1 MHAWPDI
8 YLPQLPARF
17 VLPALSLFNTASQ
30 KVELLPSKDR
40 YRMYV
45 CGITPYDATHLG
57 HAATYLTFDLINRY
71 LRATGATV
79 DFVQN
84 ITDIDDPLLERA
96 KRDNMDWQALAQSQ
110 IDLFRG
116 DMTDLHVIP
125 PKDYIGVV
133 EAMPLVVKAV
143 EKLRSAGTTY
153 EVGSDI
159 YYRVHSDEEF
169 GERSH
174 YSQEKMLSIFAERG
188 GDPDKVGK
196 EDALDALV
204 WLSQREGEPGWPS
217 PFGSGRPGWHI
228 ECSAIALHYLN
239 PDAADDFAI
248 DIQGGGSDL
257 IFPHHEMSAAQ
268 SRSMT
273 NQRFARSYVH
283 AGMIGLNGEKMSKSL
298 GNLVFVSTLISSG
311 VSPAAIRWAL
321 MQHSYAEDL
330 MWSENLLDAAS
341 SEIER
346 LQLNLARMEV
356 APTDLVIREI
366 IAALSSNLDTPR
378 ALRAIDQWMKE
389 TESGKSGGVAGEL
402 GRALDTLLGITL

>member
-1 MHAWPDI
+1 MRAWPDLYI
-8 YLPQLPARF
+8 PQLPARF
-17 VLPALSLFNTASQ
+17 ELPRLSLFNTSAQ
-30 KVELLPSKDR
+30 KVESLPKKSL

-71 LRATGATV
+71 LRATGAHV

-96 KRDNMDWQALAQSQ
+96 LRDGVDWRTLAQSQ
-110 IDLFRG
+110 IDLFKG

-133 EAMPLVVKAV
+133 ESMDLVVDAV
-143 EKLRSAGTTY
+143 QRLKDADTTY

-159 YYRVHSDEEF
+159 YYRVHSDSGF

-174 YSQEKMLSIFAERG
+174 YSQEKMLEIFAQRG
-188 GDPDKVGK
+188 GDPQKPGK
-196 EDALDALV
+196 ENPLDALV

-217 PFGSGRPGWHI
+217 PFGPGRPGWHI
-228 ECSAIALHYLN
+228 ECCAIALHYLK
-239 PDAADDFAI
+239 PDSNDDFSI

-268 SRSMT
+268 SHSM
-273 NQRFARSYVH
+273 NNKRFARSYVH
-283 AGMIGLNGEKMSKSL
+283 AGMIGLDGEKMSKSL
-298 GNLVFVSTLISSG
+298 GNLVFVSKLISSG
-311 VSPAAIRWAL
+311 VNPAAIRWAL
-321 MQHSYAEDL
+321 MGHPYAQDL
-330 MWSENLLDAAS
+330 MWSDSLLQKS
-341 SEIER
+341 TIEIDR

-356 APTDLVIREI
+356 APTDIVIEEI
-366 IAALSSNLDTPR
+366 INALSDNLDTPK
-378 ALRAIDQWMKE
+378 ALAAITQWME
-389 TESGKSGGVAGEL
+389 ATEAGQSGGEAGEL
-402 GRALDTLLGITL
+402 SRALDTLLGIAL

>member
-1 MHAWPDI
+1 MYAWPDI
-8 YLPQLPARF
+8 YLPKLPSRF
-17 VLPALSLFNTASQ
+17 SMPALSLLNTASQ

-71 LRATGATV
+71 LLATGATV

-96 KRDNMDWQALAQSQ
+96 KRDNIDWKDLAQSQ

-133 EAMPLVVKAV
+133 EAMPLVVNAV
-143 EKLRSAGTTY
+143 EKLRNAGTAY

-159 YYRVHSDEEF
+159 YYRVHSDDEF

-174 YSQEKMLSIFAERG
+174 YSQEKMLTIFAERG

-196 EDALDALV
+196 EDPLDALL
-204 WLSQREGEPGWPS
+204 WLSQREGEPDWPS
-217 PFGSGRPGWHI
+217 PFGPGRPGWHI
-228 ECSAIALHYLN
+228 ECCAIALHYLN

-273 NQRFARSYVH
+273 NQRFARTYVH

-298 GNLVFVSTLISSG
+298 GNLVFVSKLISSG
-311 VSPAAIRWAL
+311 VNPAAIRWAL
-321 MQHSYAEDL
+321 MQHAYADDL
-330 MWSENLLDAAS
+330 MWTQNLLDAAS
-341 SEIER
+341 IEIER
-346 LQLNLARMEV
+346 LQLNLARKEV
-356 APTDLVIREI
+356 APTDLVIHEV

-378 ALRAIDQWMKE
+378 ALRAINQWMRE
-389 TESGKSGGVAGEL
+389 TESGVTGGVAGEL

>member
-8 YLPQLPARF
+8 YLPKLPSRF
-17 VLPALSLFNTASQ
+17 SMPALSLLNTASQ

-96 KRDNMDWQALAQSQ
+96 KRDNIEWKDLAQSQ

-133 EAMPLVVKAV
+133 EAMPLVVNAV
-143 EKLRSAGTTY
+143 EKLRNAGTAY

-159 YYRVHSDEEF
+159 YYRVHSDDEF

-174 YSQEKMLSIFAERG
+174 YSQEKMLTIFAERG

-196 EDALDALV
+196 EDPLDALL

-217 PFGSGRPGWHI
+217 PFGPGRPGWHI
-228 ECSAIALHYLN
+228 ECCAIALHYLN

-268 SRSMT
+268 SRIMT
-273 NQRFARSYVH
+273 NQRFARTYVH

-298 GNLVFVSTLISSG
+298 GNLVFVSKLISSG
-311 VSPAAIRWAL
+311 VNPAAIRWAL
-321 MQHSYAEDL
+321 MQHAYADDL
-330 MWSENLLDAAS
+330 MWTENLLDAAS
-341 SEIER
+341 IEIER

-356 APTDLVIREI
+356 APTDLVIHEV

-378 ALRAIDQWMKE
+378 ALRAINQWMRE
-389 TESGKSGGVAGEL
+389 TESGVTGGVAGEL

>member
-1 MHAWPDI
+1 
-8 YLPQLPARF
+8 
-17 VLPALSLFNTASQ
+17 
-30 KVELLPSKDR
+30 
-40 YRMYV
+40 MYV

-96 KRDNMDWQALAQSQ
+96 KRDNIDWKDLAQSQ

-133 EAMPLVVKAV
+133 EAMPLVVNAV
-143 EKLRSAGTTY
+143 EKLRNAGTAY

-159 YYRVHSDEEF
+159 YYRVHSDDEF

-174 YSQEKMLSIFAERG
+174 YSQEKMLTIFAERG

-196 EDALDALV
+196 EDPLDALL

-217 PFGSGRPGWHI
+217 PFGPGRPGWHI
-228 ECSAIALHYLN
+228 ECCAIALHYLN

-273 NQRFARSYVH
+273 NQRFARTYVH

-298 GNLVFVSTLISSG
+298 GNLVFVSKLISSG
-311 VSPAAIRWAL
+311 VNPAAIRWAL
-321 MQHSYAEDL
+321 MQHAYAGDL
-330 MWSENLLDAAS
+330 MWTENLLDAAS
-341 SEIER
+341 IEIER

-356 APTDLVIREI
+356 APTDLVIHEV

-378 ALRAIDQWMKE
+378 ALRAINQWMRE
-389 TESGKSGGVAGEL
+389 TELGVTGGVAGEL

>member
-8 YLPQLPARF
+8 YLPQLPSRF
-17 VLPALSLFNTASQ
+17 AVPPLSLFNTSSQ
-30 KVELLPSKDR
+30 KIETLPEKKR

-71 LRATGATV
+71 LRATGADV

-96 KRDNMDWQALAQSQ
+96 KRDDIDWKVLARSQ
-110 IDLFRG
+110 IDLFKG

-133 EAMPLVVKAV
+133 EAMQLVVDAV
-143 EKLRSAGTTY
+143 EKLRSADTTY

-159 YYRVHSDEEF
+159 YYRVRSDSEF
-169 GERSH
+169 GQRSH
-174 YSQEKMLSIFAERG
+174 YSQEKMLAIFSERG

-196 EDALDALV
+196 EDPLDALV
-204 WLSQREGEPGWPS
+204 WLSRRDGEPGWPS
-217 PFGSGRPGWHI
+217 PFGQGRPGWHI
-228 ECSAIALHYLN
+228 ECCAIALHYLQ
-239 PDAADDFAI
+239 PDSADDFAI

-273 NQRFARSYVH
+273 NQKFARTYVH
-283 AGMIGLNGEKMSKSL
+283 TGMIGLNGEKMSKSL
-298 GNLVFVSTLISSG
+298 GNLVFVSKLIASG

-321 MQHSYAEDL
+321 MQHAYAEDL
-330 MWSENLLDAAS
+330 MWTDDLLDLAS
-341 SEIER
+341 IEIER

-356 APTDLVIREI
+356 APTDSVIQEI
-366 IAALSSNLDTPR
+366 INALSSNLDTPR
-378 ALRAIDQWMKE
+378 AISAITRWMQE
-389 TESGKSGGVAGEL
+389 TESGKTGGVAGEL
-402 GRALDTLLGITL
+402 GRALDSLLGLTL